1 MTIARISPQA
11 FGLLI
16 GACLLTSTAF
26 AAAPRPAPLTAGQ
39 TRAVDLRLGPHL
51 GLSKSAWSQ
60 PVRIGT
66 PDAAFIKVHFEHF
79 DLPAGVTLQ
88 VSNPQGTEVYR
99 YRQGDLGRHTVD
111 AALGEDGKTRFGAMS
126 IAGNTA
132 VLRLVGTPTEP
143 WAPRH
148 GVRVSRYDEGFP
160 QELMGE
166 LSDAGLLGGDV
177 SAKSICGVK
186 DSRPVACYAGTDATA
201 VARSKPV
208 ALILLNGTKWC
219 TAWRVGA
226 DNRIFTNNHCLDSAA
241 DVAASEYW
249 FNYQATTCT
258 GTTSGT
264 LTKVAGDKLL
274 KTDQTLDY
282 SLLTVKNFAAIS
294 SFGYLSLEVRKPVL
308 GEEIYISGHPATRM
322 KELSVVSDRDGGGRC
337 KVIDADADGYGTNTD
352 AGYYCDTEGG
362 NSGSPV
368 LARSSH
374 KVVALHH
381 FGGNCNLQAPNRG
394 VKMQL
399 IWPQVKSFFNNVVP

>member
-1 MTIARISPQA
+1 MTIASHAPRVIA
-11 FGLLI
+11 LA
-16 GACLLTSTAF
+16 ACLLAAPAF
-26 AAAPRPAPLTAGQ
+26 AGEARPTPPSAGQ
-39 TRAVDLRLGPHL
+39 SHAADVRLGAHL
-51 GLSKSAWSQ
+51 GLSKSAWSA
-60 PVRIGT
+60 PVSIRT
-66 PDAAFIKVHFEHF
+66 PDAAYIKVHFAQF
-79 DLPAGVTLQ
+79 DLPAGVVLE
-88 VSNPQGTEVYR
+88 VSNPQRTEVYR
-99 YRQGDLGRHTVD
+99 YRKGDLGRYTVD
-111 AALGEDGKTRFGAMS
+111 ASLGEDGKSRFGAMS

-132 VLRLVGTPTEP
+132 VLRLTGTPTEP
-143 WAPRH
+143 WAPHH
-148 GVRVSRYDEGFP
+148 GVRVERYDEGFP

-166 LSDAGLLGGDV
+166 LSQAGLLSNGA
-177 SAKSICGVK
+177 STKSICGTK
-186 DSRPVACYAGTDATA
+186 DSRPVACYASSDATA

-226 DNRIFTNNHCLDSAA
+226 DNRIFTNNHCLSTAA
-241 DVAASEYW
+241 DVAGSEFW
-249 FNYQATTCT
+249 FNYQATTCS

-274 KTDQTLDY
+274 KTDRTLDY
-282 SLLTVKNFAAIS
+282 ALLTVKNFANIS
-294 SFGYLSLEVRKPVL
+294 SFGYLSLDVRKPVV
-308 GEEIYISGHPATRM
+308 GEEMYISGHPDTRM

-337 KVIDADADGYGTNTD
+337 KIIDADADGYGTDTD

-381 FGGNCNLQAPNRG
+381 FGGNCNAAAPNRG

-399 IWPQVKSFFNNVVP
+399 IWPQVKSFFNNTVP

>member
-1 MTIARISPQA
+1 MLIANTVPRA
-11 FGLLI
+11 LGLALA
-16 GACLLTSTAF
+16 ACLSASPAF
-26 AAAPRPAPLTAGQ
+26 ADDTRPAPSTAGQ
-39 TRAVDLRLGPHL
+39 TRATDLRLGAHL
-51 GLSKSAWSQ
+51 GLSKSAWSA
-60 PVRIGT
+60 PVEIRT
-66 PDAAFIKVHFEHF
+66 PDAAFIKVHFAQF
-79 DLPAGVTLQ
+79 DLPAGVVLE
-88 VSNPQGTEVYR
+88 VSDPQRSEVYR

-111 AALGEDGKTRFGAMS
+111 ASLGEDGKTRFGAMS

-143 WAPRH
+143 WSPRH
-148 GVRVSRYDEGFP
+148 GVRVQRYDEGFP

-166 LSDAGLLGGDV
+166 LSEAGLLGGGA
-177 SAKSICGVK
+177 STKSICGVK
-186 DSRPVACYAGTDATA
+186 DSRPVACYASSDATA

-241 DVAASEYW
+241 DVAGSEFW
-249 FNYQATTCT
+249 FNYQATTCA
-258 GTTSGT
+258 GTTSGA

-282 SLLTVKNFAAIS
+282 TLLTVKNFANIS
-294 SFGYLSLEVRKPVL
+294 SFGYLSLDVRKPVV
-308 GEEIYISGHPATRM
+308 GEEIYISGHPDTRM

-337 KVIDADADGYGTNTD
+337 KVIDADADGYGADTD

-381 FGGNCNLQAPNRG
+381 FGGNCNAQAPNRG

-399 IWPQVKSFFNNVVP
+399 IWPQVKSFFNNTVP

>member
-1 MTIARISPQA
+1 MSIANLPTCA
-11 FGLLI
+11 LGLLVS
-16 GACLLTSTAF
+16 ACLSTASAL
-26 AAAPRPAPLTAGQ
+26 AAERPAPLRAGE
-39 TRAVDLRLGPHL
+39 TRAVALSLGPQA
-51 GLSKSAWSQ
+51 GLSKSAWSK
-60 PVRIGT
+60 PVQIRT
-66 PDAAFIKVHFEHF
+66 ADAAYIKVHFEHF
-79 DLPAGVTLQ
+79 ALPAGVTLE
-88 VSNPQGTEVYR
+88 VSDPQRREVYR
-99 YRQGDLGRHTVD
+99 YSQSDLGRHTVD
-111 AALGEDGKTRFGAMS
+111 ATLGEDGKTRFGAMS
-126 IAGNTA
+126 VAGSTA

-143 WAPRH
+143 WAPHH

-160 QELMGE
+160 QPLMGE
-166 LSDAGLLGGDV
+166 LGEAGLLGGDA
-177 SAKSICGVK
+177 SSKSICGVK

-226 DNRIFTNNHCLDSAA
+226 GNRVFTNNHCLDSAA

-249 FNYQATTCT
+249 FNYQATTCA

-264 LTKVAGDKLL
+264 VTKVAGDQML

-282 SLLTVKNFAAIS
+282 TLLTVKNAAAIS
-294 SFGYLSLEVRKPVL
+294 GFGYLSLDVRKPVV
-308 GEEIYISGHPATRM
+308 GEEMYISGHPATRM

-337 KVIDADADGYGTNTD
+337 KIIDADADGYGTDTD

-374 KVVALHH
+374 KAVALHH

-399 IWPQVKSFFNNVVP
+399 IWPQVKSFFGNVVP